1 MQGTLTRRRFG
12 QAVMALAAIAALP
25 LRALAARNDTAF
37 KATATDVVLK
47 ELFGDKPMNQTD
59 AFEFKV
65 PDIAEDGS
73 IVPVTVS
80 TDMQGVKSIT
90 LIVDANPNPLSARF
104 NFMPGAC
111 RNSRLVSRWARAP
124 MCAPSS
130 RPMTRSTCR
139 PKTSKSPLAAAAVE
153 LGINN
158 SRAET
163 QRAALAR

>member
-25 LRALAARNDTAF
+25 LRALAARNETAF

-104 NFMPGAC
+104 NFMPGAVPEFKT
-111 RNSRLVSRWARAP
+111 RIKMGESSDVRAIIETDD
-124 MCAPSS
+124 ALYVQ
-130 RPMTRSTCR
+130 TKNVKVT
-139 PKTSKSPLAAAAVE
+139 
-153 LGINN
+153 LGGCGG
-158 SRAET
+158 
-163 QRAALAR
+163 

>member
-47 ELFGDKPMNQTD
+47 ELFGDKPMTQTD

-104 NFMPGAC
+104 NFMPGAVPEFKT
-111 RNSRLVSRWARAP
+111 RIKMGESSDVRAIIETDD
-124 MCAPSS
+124 ALYVQ
-130 RPMTRSTCR
+130 TKNVKVT
-139 PKTSKSPLAAAAVE
+139 
-153 LGINN
+153 LGGCGG
-158 SRAET
+158 
-163 QRAALAR
+163 

>member
-25 LRALAARNDTAF
+25 LRALAARNETAF
-37 KATATDVVLK
+37 NATATDVVLK

-104 NFMPGAC
+104 NFMPGAVPEFKT
-111 RNSRLVSRWARAP
+111 RIKMGESSDVRAIIETDD
-124 MCAPSS
+124 ALYVQ
-130 RPMTRSTCR
+130 TKNVKVT
-139 PKTSKSPLAAAAVE
+139 
-153 LGINN
+153 LGGCGG
-158 SRAET
+158 
-163 QRAALAR
+163 

>member
-104 NFMPGAC
+104 NFMPGAVPEFKT
-111 RNSRLVSRWARAP
+111 RIKMGESSDVRAIIETDD
-124 MCAPSS
+124 ALYVQ
-130 RPMTRSTCR
+130 TKNVKVT
-139 PKTSKSPLAAAAVE
+139 
-153 LGINN
+153 LGGCGG
-158 SRAET
+158 
-163 QRAALAR
+163 

>member
-1 MQGTLTRRRFG
+1 
-12 QAVMALAAIAALP
+12 MALAAIATLP

-47 ELFGDKPMNQTD
+47 ELFGDKPMTQTD

-80 TDMQGVKSIT
+80 TDMPGVTSIT

-104 NFMPGAC
+104 NFMPGAMPEFKT
-111 RNSRLVSRWARAP
+111 RIKMGESSDVRAIIETED
-124 MCAPSS
+124 ALYVQ
-130 RPMTRSTCR
+130 TKNVKVT
-139 PKTSKSPLAAAAVE
+139 
-153 LGINN
+153 LGGCGG
-158 SRAET
+158 
-163 QRAALAR
+163 